1 MCATS
6 DKRKSEYCSRC
17 SKTCSS
23 RLWDISECSNYEV
36 CTSEKCA
43 LQRSGLSSQQMKKK
57 PHIFDKHVKARLD
70 FARVHEYYTL
80 DDQGRVIF
88 SKELKINRFCSDGLS

>member
-17 SKTCSS
+17 SKT
-23 RLWDISECSNYEV
+23 CSNYEV